1 MSGGSGTPAE
11 AITARSCTAERGR
24 TRCSAT
30 FNICAMPHVALDGAA
45 SSCGRGSVQ
54 LRQRLW
60 VDGSAAG
67 ACAGTGARAGTGH
80 GNSGGQGPIAPEWR
94 CWSVMHSWCGHLAQ
108 PQCIYW
114 SARACTPPAPAP
126 SGPMTTAWQA
136 ILHHVQQLAL
146 GPPGGVGCRN
156 GGLHAVCQHFLATG
170 ALGTWPCMCRL
181 LVQVLLASVLL
192 FRARS
197 LRRQFA
203 FQKLMQ
209 KCCCCGFV

>member
-11 AITARSCTAERGR
+11 AITARSSTAEHGR

-30 FNICAMPHVALDGAA
+30 FNICAMPHVALDG
-45 SSCGRGSVQ
+45 GSVQ
-54 LRQRLW
+54 LRQRLC

-67 ACAGTGARAGTGH
+67 ACAATGARAGTGH
-80 GNSGGQGPIAPEWR
+80 GNSGGQGPRVA
-94 CWSVMHSWCGHLAQ
+94 MLGGHAQLCGHLAQ

-146 GPPGGVGCRN
+146 GPPGGVSCRN

-209 KCCCCGFV
+209 KCFV

>member
-1 MSGGSGTPAE
+1 MSGGSGAPAE
-11 AITARSCTAERGR
+11 AITARSSTAEHGR

-30 FNICAMPHVALDGAA
+30 FNICAMPHVALDG
-45 SSCGRGSVQ
+45 GSVQ

-197 LRRQFA
+197 LRRQFT

-209 KCCCCGFV
+209 KCCCCCFV